1 MSGVPLAPGVVWT
14 YKVLTAFRLL
24 SWTPLRL
31 QLLLDWKAKGF
42 DCGTI
47 RMVLAYVQ
55 RQLSAFEGRIGDLS
69 LAAAGLQWLAIQ
81 KAVQDLLQPCSSQQ
95 SASDTKQK
103 KRRHMLPH
111 NTAKPAALRALSFLG
126 GSGTHKQVRAY
137 LRRHPEMLQG
147 ADAANLERILKS
159 IRF

>member
-1 MSGVPLAPGVVWT
+1 
-14 YKVLTAFRLL
+14 
-24 SWTPLRL
+24 
-31 QLLLDWKAKGF
+31 
-42 DCGTI
+42 
-47 RMVLAYVQ
+47 MVLAYVQ
-55 RQLSAFEGRIGDLS
+55 RQLSAFEGRIGDLR

-81 KAVQDLLQPCSSQQ
+81 KAVKDLLELSSSEQ
-95 SASDTKQK
+95 SANDAKHK

-111 NTAKPAALRALSFLG
+111 NTAKPAVLRVLSSLG

-147 ADAANLERILKS
+147 ADAANLERILNG